1 MDLRLSGKTA
11 VVTGASKG
19 IGLAITAAL
28 AAEGVTVWAGARHVT
43 SELADLAAGGQVRPI
58 AVDLAAVDGPAR
70 LVAAAGAV
78 DILINNVGGV
88 HPRTGG
94 FLTISDDD
102 WLAALTLNLLAA
114 VRTTRAALP
123 SLVERR
129 GTVVMVN
136 SVNARLADPLVMDYS
151 AAKAAL
157 ASFVKSLSKEVAPL
171 GVRVNAVSPGPV
183 STDLWLGNDGVAAV
197 VGHAVGR
204 TPDEVAKQATSSTA
218 TGRFTRPDE
227 VADLVLLLASDR
239 AGNMTGS
246 DVLIDGG
253 LVSTT

>member
-1 MDLRLSGKTA
+1 
-11 VVTGASKG
+11 
-19 IGLAITAAL
+19 
-28 AAEGVTVWAGARHVT
+28 
-43 SELADLAAGGQVRPI
+43 
-58 AVDLAAVDGPAR
+58 
-70 LVAAAGAV
+70 
-78 DILINNVGGV
+78 
-88 HPRTGG
+88 
-94 FLTISDDD
+94 
-102 WLAALTLNLLAA
+102 
-114 VRTTRAALP
+114 
-123 SLVERR
+123 
-129 GTVVMVN
+129 MVN